1 MKLPILQRQFRKA
14 EVATVGFLGINL
26 TENYQDGEFSD
37 CKNLSTLH
45 YPNLAQRKGRTL
57 VEEYENVTDVF
68 SWGDQL
74 VVVDNGMLCV
84 DGEPVVN
91 VNEEPKQFAV
101 VNTKLVVHP
110 DMLCIDLTNN
120 KVTDMKASYT
130 SPAQANAVIFEPN
143 KITFTLETSLTKDI
157 RAMYSSSAKNLPWIP
172 YTYTYGKDKMAVIRC
187 WDEDEGN
194 WDWSKLG
201 ELMVKTSLVTGR
213 YDHGASH
220 LLQDGDIIIPKKTEL
235 GKYSIVT
242 GNMRDSDSEDEYDFD
257 SYNTIGEYAVVR
269 WDDDNPYAINAS
281 TSTSFSS
288 NFKFD
293 VYDAV
298 NRQPLMSDMF
308 KEGDIIDV
316 TGTPF
321 KLFDTVIDETNEDMI
336 STAKLKIDKLDCDEE
351 TLMNVVTLST
361 DVFRVPVFAR
371 RFGEKIKATG
381 TKGVRVSVPGESGK
395 YLTVD
400 VNRWFGENSAF
411 IVYDTYQTGR
421 DITVYEWNFEKR
433 KFVNEYKGRFTDN
446 PNTSQYAPYYA
457 SSSFQQY
464 VDLENV
470 KFQRAVPDLDF
481 ICERDNRLWGVSNK
495 DKTIYASGLGLPWQ
509 FYDYAGTNMDS
520 YAVAVGSGGDF
531 TAIVNYNGILCF
543 KENTLH
549 KVLGNLPS
557 EFYINTY
564 EVPGVQKGAHM
575 SAKAVNELLYYKSPN
590 GIVNFTGYQPSNI
603 SRNLLMENT
612 VKGVAASDGREYYV
626 CVQAKDE
633 SHYSLFKYDMTT
645 RLWLKEEDVEV
656 HAMTRHNNNVYMAIT
671 TYREVESGG
680 EMVTVTD
687 RKLYVTGQENGE
699 VVDWFA
705 RFKPFIEDVT
715 INNSRRKVSGFARFI
730 LRFEMEPGSVLYVKT
745 REDNGVWHTVWT
757 RPATNKAVHTVPI
770 RIGRCDK
777 FEVELSGKG
786 NVKIVSMKREVI
798 ADGKPNDVY

>member
-1 MKLPILQRQFRKA
+1 MELLKTDSSLCLWEDNGTTR
-14 EVATVGFLGINL
+14 
-26 TENYQDGEFSD
+26 
-37 CKNLSTLH
+37 
-45 YPNLAQRKGRTL
+45 
-57 VEEYENVTDVF
+57 VTD
-68 SWGDQL
+68 GL
-74 VVVDNGMLCV
+74 ILIP
-84 DGEPVVN
+84 EIIVN
-91 VNEEPKQFAV
+91 SGIE
-101 VNTKLVVHP
+101 
-110 DMLCIDLTNN
+110 
-120 KVTDMKASYT
+120 SY
-130 SPAQANAVIFEPN
+130 
-143 KITFTLETSLTKDI
+143 DI
-157 RAMYSSSAKNLPWIP
+157 
-172 YTYTYGKDKMAVIRC
+172 V
-187 WDEDEGN
+187 
-194 WDWSKLG
+194 
-201 ELMVKTSLVTGR
+201 
-213 YDHGASH
+213 
-220 LLQDGDIIIPKKTEL
+220 
-235 GKYSIVT
+235 
-242 GNMRDSDSEDEYDFD
+242 SEDAYKGKRPIDT
-257 SYNTIGEYAVVR
+257 SKYNDRGL
-269 WDDDNPYAINAS
+269 YAIIRWNPKYEDYTAPGHE
-281 TSTSFSS
+281 
-288 NFKFD
+288 FKSHFLMD
-293 VYDAV
+293 IYSAAD
-298 NRQPLMSDMF
+298 RQPLMSDVF
-308 KEGDIIDV
+308 EVGDVLDM
-316 TGTPF
+316 TGTPA
-321 KLFDTVIDETNEDMI
+321 KLFDTDIDNTKESMT
-336 STAKLKIDKLDCDEE
+336 TVAKIKIKELVCDEE
-351 TLMNVVTLST
+351 TRLNTIVVENNTYRIPKYMRIVGT
-361 DVFRVPVFAR
+361 KVKV
-371 RFGEKIKATG
+371 TG
-381 TKGVRVSVPGESGK
+381 TNGFSLSVGTMSGQYLNVRSLHS
-395 YLTVD
+395 
-400 VNRWFGENSAF
+400 FGENSAL
-411 IVYDTYQTGR
+411 IIYDEYVDGR
-421 DITVYEWNFEKR
+421 ETTVYEWDYEKR
-433 KFVNEYKGRFTDN
+433 KFVAEYNGTFSSSRNSTLY
-446 PNTSQYAPYYA
+446 SPYYA
-457 SSSFQQY
+457 TSSFQQY
-464 VDLENV
+464 VDQCNIIF
-470 KFQRAVPDLDF
+470 KRAVPELDF

-495 DKTIYASGLGLPWQ
+495 DGTIYASGLGIPWL
-509 FYDYAGTNMDS
+509 FYDYSGTNMDS

-633 SHYSLFKYDMTT
+633 SHYSLFKYDITT

-656 HAMTRHNNNVYMAIT
+656 HAMTRHKNNVYMAIT
-671 TYREVESGG
+671 TYREVESDG
-680 EMVTVTD
+680 EMATVTD